1 MTATRPAPEPPTV
14 ESGIDPGSKMWT
26 SRLRR
31 AWLAKLPPDK
41 LLPDRQPAYVASW
54 IYVFGV
60 LTLAAFL
67 VILVSGG
74 GLAVGGPA
82 WYHTS
87 SLGRFTN
94 SLHFWSVQ
102 LFFVFM
108 VVHLWGKFWMA
119 AWRGRRAMTWIT
131 GAVAFLAS
139 VGTAFTGYLM
149 QTNFDS
155 QWISFEAK
163 DGLNAVGIGAFFN
176 VTNLGQMVLLH
187 VCLLRL
193 VVGVRVVWHVLLVR
207 RGGVVPPIDATV
219 PAGPAGPVGPVG
231 PADVPSETGVKS

>member
-1 MTATRPAPEPPTV
+1 VTTHADPPAPEVAEPEAP
-14 ESGIDPGSKMWT
+14 SNGLWT
-26 SRLRR
+26 AALRR
-31 AWLAKLPPDK
+31 RWLRTLPPDK

-60 LTLAAFL
+60 LTLAALL
-67 VILVSGG
+67 VIVVSGLV
-74 GLAVGGPA
+74 LAFEGPA
-82 WYHTS
+82 WYHVS
-87 SLGRFTN
+87 SFGLFVN
-94 SLHFWSVQ
+94 STHFWSVQ

-139 VGTAFTGYLM
+139 IATAFTGYLM

-163 DGLNAVGIGAFFN
+163 DGLNAVGIGAWFN
-176 VTNLGQMVLLH
+176 VANLGQTMLVH
-187 VCLLRL
+187 VCLLPLLLGLL
-193 VVGVRVVWHVLLVR
+193 VVGHVLLVR
-207 RGGVVPPIDATV
+207 KHGVVPPIDAPPT
-219 PAGPAGPVGPVG
+219 AIPVIAEAPHPEV
-231 PADVPSETGVKS
+231 SSS